1 MDNDLAALMVVK
13 GKGARDVSEVMECKK
28 KKGGCRPSGNCNL
41 SDDLKMG
48 RQVCF
53 LAAFGRR
60 GELLSKLKSFT
71 KV

>member
-1 MDNDLAALMVVK
+1 MDSDTAALMVVK
-13 GKGARDVSEVMECKK
+13 GKSARDVSEVMECKK
-28 KKGGCRPSGNCNL
+28 KRVCRPSGNCNL